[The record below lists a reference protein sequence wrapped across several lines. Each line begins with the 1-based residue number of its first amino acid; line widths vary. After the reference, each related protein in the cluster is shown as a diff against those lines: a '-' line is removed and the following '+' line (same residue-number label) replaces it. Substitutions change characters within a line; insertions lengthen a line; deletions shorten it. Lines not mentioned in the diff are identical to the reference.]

1 MKMFLKTK
9 KPTKQKSNIRTASRR
24 TSIKLIKS
32 TMPVIKHFRLVSHI
46 HTGKLIHFKH
56 TSHLALVGMLV
67 IVGFF
72 LVISQNI
79 VKASGDVAVGVVV
92 NGPPPTVGAFITSPI
107 EGITIVN
114 LNPTLVSGTCLVNTF
129 VVVYNDGT
137 LSSSAICKS
146 DSTFTVNVQLHS
158 GNNALSAKNFDNL
171 NQPGPVTPTVNITFT
186 SVDVVANNVPQP
198 VLPETPVIIPGV
210 APSIAECAAYKVPLT
225 LPLGGQPHVAV
236 VCVPRSIAQNTDH
249 QIGVLVWG
257 GVPPYALN
265 FAWGSGDST
274 LLSVEAP
281 GYRTIKVHYASS
293 GVYTINIQVTD
304 RLSSAAT
311 GQSAIQVTNTT
322 TTAPQ
327 TLSQIVNNVF
337 TGSWLQT
344 PVPLY
349 VIAVGLTLGF
359 WGGDIFNRHFGAK
372 QIQKRTKRV

>member
-1 MKMFLKTK
+1 M
-9 KPTKQKSNIRTASRR
+9 
-24 TSIKLIKS
+24 LI
-32 TMPVIKHFRLVSHI
+32 
-46 HTGKLIHFKH
+46 
-56 TSHLALVGMLV
+56 
-67 IVGFF
+67 IVGF
-72 LVISQNI
+72 LLIISQNI
-79 VKASGDVAVGVVV
+79 VKASGDVTVGVVV

-114 LNPTLVSGTCLVNTF
+114 LNPTLVSGTCLANTF

-146 DSTFTVNVQLHS
+146 DSTFTLNVQLHS
-158 GNNALSAKNFDNL
+158 GKNSLSAKNFDNL
-171 NQPGPVTPTVNITFT
+171 NQPGPATPTVNIIFT

-210 APSIAECAAYKVPLT
+210 TPGIAECAAYKAPLN

-236 VCVPRSIAQNTDH
+236 VCVPRSIEQNTDH

-257 GVPPYALN
+257 GSPPYALN

-274 LLSVEAP
+274 LLSVDAP
-281 GYRTIKVHYASS
+281 GYRTVKVHYASS
-293 GVYTINIQVTD
+293 GIYTINIQVTD

-322 TTAPQ
+322 TTVPP
-327 TLSQIVNNVF
+327 TLSQIINNVF
-337 TGSWLQT
+337 MGSWLQT

-372 QIQKRTKRV
+372 QTQKRIKRV

>member
-1 MKMFLKTK
+1 MKTLSKTK
-9 KPTKQKSNIRTASRR
+9 KPIKQSNNIRTARRR

-32 TMPVIKHFRLVSHI
+32 TTPLIKHLRLVSHE
-46 HTGKLIHFKH
+46 HTGKLIHLKH
-56 TSHLALVGMLV
+56 TSHLALVGILV

-79 VKASGDVAVGVVV
+79 VKASGDVTVGVVV
-92 NGPPPTVGAFITSPI
+92 NGPPPTVGAIITSPI
-107 EGITIVN
+107 EGVTIVN
-114 LNPTLVSGTCLVNTF
+114 LNPTPVLGTCLANTF

-137 LSSSAICKS
+137 LSSSTICRAEG
-146 DSTFTVNVQLHS
+146 TFVVNVQLHN
-158 GNNALSAKNFDNL
+158 GKNALSAKNFDNL
-171 NQPGPVTPTVNITFT
+171 NQPGPTTPTVNIIFT
-186 SVDVVANNVPQP
+186 SADVVTSNVPQP

-210 APSIAECAAYKVPLT
+210 TAGIAECTAYKAPLN

-257 GVPPYALN
+257 GSPPYALN

-274 LLSVEAP
+274 LLSVDAP
-281 GYRTIKVHYASS
+281 GYRTVKVHYASS
-293 GVYTINIQVTD
+293 GIYTINIQVTD
-304 RLSSAAT
+304 HLSSTAT
-311 GQSAIQVTNTT
+311 GQSAIQVTNA
-322 TTAPQ
+322 TTATPQ
-327 TLSQIVNNVF
+327 TLSQIINNVLVS
-337 TGSWLQT
+337 SWLQT